1 MFSQEFQNN
10 HNEALTCF
18 LKAQDYYYAGE
29 YEISATFSRK
39 CLEYIVKSFCKQ
51 CKIDTKGKD
60 LNACISDLGKTT
72 FLSNNEVDLLHQARK
87 IGNKGAHTVTISK
100 DESYYLLSMMIM
112 ILEVFD
118 RKKDICH
125 AVTKKQSAHRVKVT
139 NNNQQRNRNSN
150 NRKNDNYNNNRSNNR
165 NYNNSYNNQNYYNN
179 QNHQYNR
186 PQQQVYSYNNSYNP
200 NYNNYNQSNNQQRG
214 RKGNSYKNGVVA
226 IVLAIM
232 FGSHGISD
240 IYLRHYGIGLVK
252 LIGIPALMLLCLPL
266 LNSDLDSPIAVIGL
280 LLATVLYY
288 AGFIGSVV
296 RAINFKMR
304 KKPDGFGFYCAP

>member
-1 MFSQEFQNN
+1 MFSQEFQKN

-60 LNACISDLGKTT
+60 LNSCISDLGKTT
-72 FLSNNEVDLLHQARK
+72 FLSNSEVDLLHQARK
-87 IGNKGAHTVTISK
+87 IGNKGAHTVSINK

-125 AVTKKQSAHRVKVT
+125 AVTKKQSSHKVKVT
-139 NNNQQRNRNSN
+139 NNNQQRNKNNNNRNNYNYNSN
-150 NRKNDNYNNNRSNNR
+150 NNRANNRSYNNNQ
-165 NYNNSYNNQNYYNN
+165 YYYNN
-179 QNHQYNR
+179 QGYQYNA
-186 PQQQVYSYNNSYNP
+186 PQQQSYSYNNAYNP
-200 NYNNYNQSNNQQRG
+200 NYYNNYNQPSNQPRG

-240 IYLRHYGIGLVK
+240 IYLRHYGIGFTK
-252 LIGIPALMLLCLPL
+252 LIGIPALLILCGPL
-266 LNSDLDSPIAVIGL
+266 LNSDVDSPIAVIGI

-288 AGFIGSVV
+288 AGFVGSVI